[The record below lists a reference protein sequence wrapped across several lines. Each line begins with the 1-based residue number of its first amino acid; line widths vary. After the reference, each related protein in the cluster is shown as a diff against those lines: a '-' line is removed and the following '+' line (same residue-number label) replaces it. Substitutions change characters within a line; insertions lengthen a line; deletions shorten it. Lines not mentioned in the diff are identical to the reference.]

1 MDSSVTPLP
10 DERLREIRHHAG
22 LFTLE
27 LVKALVQTG
36 DSPSEHLTS
45 RAAAHNLYQHL
56 QEVTRDAYELTYV
69 LVSTVDERGV
79 MIEGLTPEP
88 IEVARA
94 LTGTM
99 GDHFVAKLH
108 DYFVHNRIASFT
120 IKRHIAEAEFTAFL
134 GLWVTWA
141 TRTGAVE
148 GRTATAV
155 MTEELDRAGIFGVTV
170 VGMDEVPGQA
180 RHLSWPTRLA
190 LARLRT
196 DLGRLT
202 EIRRVRPEA
211 LVQLKA
217 RAVGDVVRAV
227 RRSTTLAEL
236 LVHADLATQALSA
249 FAPAEV
255 EHAIAEAIPPSFL
268 SAVTSLLLD
277 WFEAEQRQATGTA
290 RPGRD
295 SAAHRTA
302 LERSARLV
310 AARLARL
317 HVPDSDPLL
326 ERAHGL
332 GLVELQALPEEIR
345 RKVKARDLCDRFLES
360 SAVYLRD
367 FESCAAPKSYLKYLN
382 VFAVI
387 LPELIR
393 RGEAAAVGSILAVF
407 DRHLKEDAPPFVG
420 RTRFLEETLAVLER
434 AGVVAG
440 LVDLACR
447 TPKEAREGLEVGV
460 ALFRGRAVP
469 DLVARLGAEDVSER
483 ATAVAILQ
491 QIGADAVPAVL
502 EELRSHRH
510 PWFTVRNLIAILGH
524 ARVRTGLSVLR
535 QFMRHPH
542 PKVREEVVQTLALV
556 LGDEAEKALIAFL
569 DDDNPVVVRKAIHH
583 LGAIRSTAP
592 AFLRRV
598 HDAIR
603 LRSRAEEEP
612 DASIQ
617 TACLTAL
624 AQYEYQLMPET
635 PDIEGTLIEAVHPSP
650 LRARL
655 PSRFG
660 VRPKPVEVRVLAI
673 RALGALGTG
682 RSLAVLG
689 DLVASRSE
697 EVKRAAIEAA
707 ERIRGRL
714 TSQVTQSPLK
724 F

>member
-1 MDSSVTPLP
+1 MDSSVTTLP

-22 LFTLE
+22 QFTLE

-36 DSPSEHLTS
+36 YYSSEHPSS
-45 RAAAHNLYQHL
+45 RTVAHDLYQLL

-79 MIEGLTPEP
+79 MIEGLTHDP

-108 DYFVHNRIASFT
+108 DYFVRNRIASFT
-120 IKRHIAEAEFTAFL
+120 IKRHIEEPEFTAFL

-141 TRTGAVE
+141 TRVSAVE
-148 GRTATAV
+148 GRTATAI
-155 MTEELDRAGIFGVTV
+155 MAEELDRAGIFGVTV

-180 RHLSWPTRLA
+180 RHLPWQTRLT

-202 EIRRVRPEA
+202 ELRRARPEA
-211 LVQLKA
+211 LAQLKA
-217 RAVGDVVRAV
+217 QAVLDAIRAI
-227 RRSTTLAEL
+227 RRSTMVAEVL
-236 LVHADLATQALSA
+236 LHADLVTETVPA

-255 EHAIAEAIPPSFL
+255 EHAIAEAIPASFL
-268 SAVTSLLLD
+268 LAVTSLFLD
-277 WFEAEQRQATGTA
+277 WFETEQRHATGTTP
-290 RPGRD
+290 PGRD
-295 SAAHRTA
+295 PTAHRDA
-302 LERSARLV
+302 VERSARLV

-332 GLVELQALPEEIR
+332 GLIELQALPEEIR
-345 RKVKARDLCDRFLES
+345 RKFKARDLCDRFLES

-387 LPELIR
+387 LPELVR
-393 RGEAAAVGSILAVF
+393 REEAAAVGSILAAF
-407 DRHLKEDAPPFVG
+407 DRHLKEEAPPFVG
-420 RTRFLEETLAVLER
+420 RTRFIEETLALLER
-434 AGVVAG
+434 GGAVAG

-447 TPKEAREGLEVGV
+447 TPKETRAGLEAGV

-469 DLVARLGAEDVSER
+469 ELVARLGAEDVSER
-483 ATAVAILQ
+483 AAAVSILQ
-491 QIGADAVPAVL
+491 HIGADAVPAVL

-510 PWFTVRNLIAILGH
+510 PWFTVRNLIAILGN

-542 PKVREEVVQTLALV
+542 PKVREELVQTFALV
-556 LGDEAEKALIAFL
+556 LGDEAEKALIPFL
-569 DDDNPVVVRKAIHH
+569 DDDSPVVVRKAIHH
-583 LGAIRSTAP
+583 LGAIRCTAP
-592 AFLRRV
+592 AFLKRV
-598 HDAIR
+598 HEAVR
-603 LRSRAEEEP
+603 LRSRSEEEP
-612 DASIQ
+612 DAALQ
-617 TACLTAL
+617 AACLTAL

-635 PDIEGTLIEAVHPSP
+635 PDIEGTLIEVVHPSP

-660 VRPKPVEVRVLAI
+660 IRPKPVELLVLAI

-689 DLVASRSE
+689 DLMASRSDE
-697 EVKRAAIEAA
+697 LRQAAIEAV
-707 ERIRGRL
+707 EQIRGRL